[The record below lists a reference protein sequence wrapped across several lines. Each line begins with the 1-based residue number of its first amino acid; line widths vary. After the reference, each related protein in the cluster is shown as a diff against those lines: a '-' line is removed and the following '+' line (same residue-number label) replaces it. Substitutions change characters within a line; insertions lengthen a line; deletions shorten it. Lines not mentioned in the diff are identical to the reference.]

1 MKLTI
6 VFFCFVIA
14 LLFALEL
21 VFFLGGRVH
30 FNLHMLLY
38 WYYIYISLNHQQSKV
53 IPQLYRQEYARQVQ
67 ITREMF
73 RDTVLEQKQ

>member
-6 VFFCFVIA
+6 VFFA
-14 LLFALEL
+14 LLLL
-21 VFFLGGRVH
+21 CCLLWSWFFFGGGVH